1 MEQRSVL
8 VAGVDED
15 RTQSVVD
22 QLAGHLD
29 AAVQAAAEPAAAT
42 DASCVVWT
50 GPLDAD
56 VAPWAS
62 HAPVVGYGS
71 ADSDAVA
78 TALAGP
84 FADYVPGAGGARLL
98 AHRVQSVG
106 TDPVR
111 LPADGSE
118 AVVDPAGMAADALY
132 VLDADGTIRYAN
144 DALVELTCYDRE
156 SLVGMAASDLT
167 ADDPVGLGGRRST
180 GAETTVTTHRG
191 TVTVY
196 PAIGDPVT
204 CNDHARLLRA
214 EDGTIRGVVG
224 TLRETGVD
232 ARRGETI
239 TQLQQI
245 SRDLMQA
252 PSRESVADVAASAV
266 ERVLGYSMAAVRL
279 YDAETQQL
287 HPVAVTDAVAE
298 RMGER
303 PTYSIDEGNPG
314 RVFASGEPA
323 VYDDVRTAA
332 GEADLGPVRAAMY
345 IPIGVH
351 GTLSIGAETVG
362 AFDEV
367 DRQVAALLATN
378 AAAACNRAR
387 REQEVRQARERIE
400 TILDRIEGLVQ
411 DAVEVLVEARTREDV
426 ERGICEQ
433 LAAADPYVF
442 AWLAR
447 PDIRLERLRAAEW
460 AGDAAIDVD
469 DHTVS
474 LDSATTG
481 AAVHRTGDSLVRTID
496 ELEADG
502 QEWVAQSSAAGVEAV
517 MAIPLQYTDSSYGVL
532 YVCADRE
539 DAFDRR
545 EQVVLDSIGRAVA
558 NAINAIESGRILSAD
573 QVIELE
579 FTVHDDDL
587 FFGRLSASTD
597 GTVRTTGTVSQED
610 GGIRVY
616 LSVAAADAEGLLE
629 TIQADED
636 VAAASLVADHEGEA
650 LFDVTLTGSLV
661 EVLVDHGAV
670 PTGIESENGVVRYT
684 IELPYE
690 AEARELF
697 TIVEDRYDA
706 TDLVG
711 YHEHE
716 RPVRTQQEFRA
727 ALAERFTDRQ
737 QTALQSA
744 YLGGFFEWPREVD
757 GDELADGMDI
767 SRPTYHQHLRAAQQ
781 KVFEELFDPQA

>member
-15 RTQSVVD
+15 RTQAVVD
-22 QLAGHLD
+22 KLAGHLD
-29 AAVQAAAEPAAAT
+29 AVVQSAAEPAAAT

-56 VAPWAS
+56 VAPWTT

-71 ADSDAVA
+71 ADSDAVG

-84 FADYVPGAGGARLL
+84 FADYVPDAGGARLL

-106 TDPVR
+106 AKPVR
-111 LPADGSE
+111 LPADGNE

-144 DALVELTCYDRE
+144 DALVELTGYDHE
-156 SLVGMAASDLT
+156 SLVGMAASELT

-180 GAETTVTTHRG
+180 GAETAAETHRG

-196 PAIGDPVT
+196 PATGDPVT
-204 CNDHARLLRA
+204 CNDYARLLRDD
-214 EDGTIRGVVG
+214 DGIIRGVVG
-224 TLRETGVD
+224 TLRQTGAA

-266 ERVLGYSMAAVRL
+266 ERVLGYEIAAVRL
-279 YDAETQQL
+279 YDAATQML
-287 HPVAVTDAVAE
+287 NPAAVTDAVID

-303 PTYSIDEGNPG
+303 PAYGIDEGNPG

-332 GEADLGPVRAAMY
+332 GDADLGPVRSAMY

-351 GTLSIGAETVG
+351 GTLSIGADTVA

-367 DRQVAALLATN
+367 DRQLAALLATN

-387 REQEVRQARERIE
+387 REQEVREARERIE
-400 TILDRIEGLVQ
+400 TILDRIQGLVQ
-411 DAVEVLVEARTREDV
+411 DAVEVLVEARTRDAV
-426 ERGICEQ
+426 ERGICDQ
-433 LAAADPYVF
+433 LAAADPYIF

-447 PDIRLERLRAAEW
+447 PDIRSERLRAAEW
-460 AGDAAIDVD
+460 AGAADIDVAE
-469 DHTVS
+469 HTVP
-474 LDSATTG
+474 LDGDTLGASVHADGDPVVRTVDG
-481 AAVHRTGDSLVRTID
+481 AAEEGEPWIQAARS
-496 ELEADG
+496 
-502 QEWVAQSSAAGVEAV
+502 AGVEAI

-545 EQVVLDSIGRAVA
+545 EQVVLDALGRAVA

-587 FFGRLSASTD
+587 FFGRISATAD
-597 GTVRTTGTVSQED
+597 GAVRTTGTVSQED

-616 LSVAAADAEGLLE
+616 LSVSAADAADLLG
-629 TIQADED
+629 TIQNDD
-636 VAAASLVADHEGEA
+636 HVAAASLVADHEGEA
-650 LFDVTLTGSLV
+650 LFDVTLTESLV

-670 PTGIESENGVVRYT
+670 PTGIESENGIVRYT
-684 IELPYE
+684 IEMPYE
-690 AEARELF
+690 AEAREFF